1 MKVLILGAAG
11 YVGTIIRPA
20 FEVSH
25 HVTYS
30 DMVAVPG
37 AEDRTIVCDIEDTER
52 LAPAFVGMD
61 CVIYLPYG
69 RTKFREADSIDL
81 GFNVNVRAVYKC
93 AKLAV
98 DHGVANF
105 LYASSLSV
113 FKDLWETPPLT
124 EERTPDAKW
133 IYGITKWLG
142 EQTCQ
147 ILSLNSPQTTFLML
161 RLILPRQEHEWTAEE
176 KFDPNRSDNKCAIG
190 PNDTRR
196 LFLAAAGFRQPG
208 YHIAHA
214 SGDLLG
220 KIMPNDKI
228 KALLGWEPHN
238 E

>member
-20 FEVSH
+20 FEAAH
-25 HVTYS
+25 QVTYS
-30 DMVAVPG
+30 DMIAIPG
-37 AEDRTIVCDIEDTER
+37 AEDRTIVSDIEDTER

-69 RTKFREADSIDL
+69 RTKFREADNVDL

-93 AKLAV
+93 AKLAL
-98 DHGVANF
+98 DHGASNF
-105 LYASSLSV
+105 VYASSLSV
-113 FKDLWETPPLT
+113 FKDLWDTPPLS
-124 EERTPDAKW
+124 EKRTPDAAW
-133 IYGITKWLG
+133 VYGITKWLG

-161 RLILPRQEHEWTAEE
+161 RLILPRQEHEWTKEE

-196 LFLAAAGFRQPG
+196 LFLAAASLRQPG
-208 YHIAHA
+208 YHVVHA

-220 KIMPNDKI
+220 KIIPNDKI
-228 KALLGWEPHN
+228 KALLGWEPSN